1 MRYLVLSDVHANLHA
16 LDAVLAAAHPTSYD
30 RVLVLG
36 DLVGYGAHPNEV
48 VARLRALDPYMVIR
62 GNHDKAACGIDAALE
77 FNATAR
83 QAALWTLE
91 TLTDEHR
98 AYLRELPAGP
108 QFVGDR
114 IEVCHGSPLDED
126 EYLFD
131 AGDAARAFEAILRPL
146 CLFGH
151 THLPGVFLRG
161 RRQNLALV
169 PDAAGE
175 TLLALEPDTLYL
187 VNPGSVGQ
195 PRDGDSRAAYALVDD
210 SASEV
215 LFRRVPYAV
224 DQAQAAIR
232 TAGLPAVLANRLAL
246 GR

>member
-16 LDAVLAAAHPTSYD
+16 LDAVLAAAAAASYD
-30 RVLVLG
+30 RVVVLG
-36 DLVGYGAHPNEV
+36 DLVGYGANPNEV
-48 VARLRALDPYMVIR
+48 VDRLRALDPLVVIR

-98 AYLRELPAGP
+98 EYLRGLPAGP
-108 QFVGDR
+108 RFVGDR

-131 AGDAARAFEAILRPL
+131 AGDAARAFEAVLRPL

-169 PDAAGE
+169 PDSAGE
-175 TLLALEPDTLYL
+175 TLLAIEPDTLYL
-187 VNPGSVGQ
+187 INPGSVGQ
-195 PRDGDSRAAYALVDD
+195 PRDGDPRAAYALVDEG
-210 SASEV
+210 AGEV
-215 LFRRVPYAV
+215 IFRRVAYRV
-224 DQAQAAIR
+224 DDAQAAIR
-232 TAGLPAVLANRLAL
+232 AAGLPPALANRLSL